1 MENTKKPTKEID
13 EELQKFYIENGC
25 NETFERSQYRLMISF
40 VFTILSTF
48 TIICH
53 KIGKVFPY
61 HNVINFVFI
70 FISISQLLQGKFQVW
85 GVAYGGLWFDKKG
98 KAKPV
103 TNPVFRSKMINKLNL
118 IYLSTTL
125 ISGVIVYLL

>member
-1 MENTKKPTKEID
+1 MENTKNPTKEID

-61 HNVINFVFI
+61 HNAINFVFI
-70 FISISQLLQGKFQVW
+70 FISISQLLQGKFQV
-85 GVAYGGLWFDKKG
+85 
-98 KAKPV
+98 
-103 TNPVFRSKMINKLNL
+103 
-118 IYLSTTL
+118 
-125 ISGVIVYLL
+125 